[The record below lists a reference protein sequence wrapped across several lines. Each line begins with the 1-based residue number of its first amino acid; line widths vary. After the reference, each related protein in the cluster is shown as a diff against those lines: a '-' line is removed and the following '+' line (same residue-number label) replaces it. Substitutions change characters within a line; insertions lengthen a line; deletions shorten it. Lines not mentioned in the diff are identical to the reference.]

1 LILYALSGKLESELD
16 YLLNELESL
25 GVRKQNVLESNNNN
39 NNIHEIEN
47 LVDKI
52 KQTYIQDYRSS
63 YGYSN

>member
-1 LILYALSGKLESELD
+1 LILYALSGKLESELE

-25 GVRKQNVLESNNNN
+25 GVRKQNVLESNN